1 MVTGATDQ
9 ELHAGL
15 VLGPYELLVPVGS
28 GGMAQVWAARQ
39 RSTGHV
45 YALKMLLPHLTEN
58 ASFRDMF
65 FDEAR
70 IASRI
75 HHENVCET
83 YELVDLEG
91 ILTIVMEWVDG
102 ASLVRV
108 LRPGPDDREDHPAVA
123 LPIRHAVKIVGET
136 CAGLD
141 AAHNLVDEN
150 GRSMSV
156 VHRDVSPHNIL
167 LNADGRVKVT
177 DFGVAKALGK
187 LNVTISGQVKG
198 KLAYMSP
205 EQLVGGGI
213 DRRSDVFALG
223 SVLYEATTGR
233 KPFQGDHDPQVMTAI
248 IIGNMEPP
256 SALVRNYPRDLEA
269 IILKAMATSP
279 DDRHPTAMALKQA
292 LDGWLM
298 TSGPVLGAQ
307 QIAVLLH
314 ERCGQQLVRRA
325 QSVSMPPPQAPL
337 SPHVLRVESGGG
349 MEIDRRSRPSERK
362 TETSMILAACAML
375 IGMAAGLGVLF
386 YVHEIR
392 KHRVGGDRADRG
404 HAVIEDAGAPPAPP
418 PTSAPSATH
427 PPVPVPMTTA
437 VTIGDLDDAV
447 DTVKIHVPDGAR
459 IYVNGQELPSG
470 SVGVARPEAG
480 VLNVVVRADGK
491 NDAVVVVDPHSAENI
506 DVTMTRKRRL
516 PAPPQPPSTT
526 SGASMPP
533 NPYD

>member
-1 MVTGATDQ
+1 M
-9 ELHAGL
+9 

-28 GGMAQVWAARQ
+28 GGMAQVWAARH
-39 RSTGHV
+39 RSTGLV

-83 YELVDLEG
+83 YELVELEG

-123 LPIRHAVKIVGET
+123 LPIRHAVKIVAET

-223 SVLYEATTGR
+223 SVLYEATTGQ

-279 DDRHPTAMALKQA
+279 DDRYPSAMALKQA
-292 LDGWLM
+292 LDGWLV
-298 TSGPVLGAQ
+298 TSGPTLGAQ
-307 QIAVLLH
+307 QVAVLLH
-314 ERCGQQLVRRA
+314 ERCGGQLVRRA
-325 QSVSMPPPQAPL
+325 HSVSLPAPRA
-337 SPHVLRVESGGG
+337 PHVLRVESGAG
-349 MEIDRRSRPSERK
+349 MEVDRRSRPSERR
-362 TETSMILAACAML
+362 TETSMILAAFAML

-386 YVHEIR
+386 YVHEMR
-392 KHRVGGDRADRG
+392 KHRTGTDRPDHG
-404 HAVIEDAGAPPAPP
+404 HATVVEDAGAPVPVSSAIIPAP
-418 PTSAPSATH
+418 APVL
-427 PPVPVPMTTA
+427 PVLTA
-437 VTIGDLDDAV
+437 NPVTIGDLDDAV

-459 IYVNGQELPSG
+459 IYVNGQELPAG
-470 SVGVARPEAG
+470 AIGVARPEAG
-480 VLNVVVRADGK
+480 VLNVVVRAEGK
-491 NDAVVVVDPHSAENI
+491 NDAAVIVDARSPATI
-506 DVTMTRKRRL
+506 DIPMTRKRRIIV
-516 PAPPQPPSTT
+516 QPPPSAS

>member
-1 MVTGATDQ
+1 VVTGATDQ

-28 GGMAQVWAARQ
+28 GGMAQVWAARH
-39 RSTGHV
+39 RATGRV

-123 LPIRHAVKIVGET
+123 LPIRHAVKIIAET

-223 SVLYEATTGR
+223 SVLYECTTGK
-233 KPFQGDHDPQVMTAI
+233 KPFLGDHDPQVMTAI
-248 IIGNMEPP
+248 IIGNFDPP
-256 SALVRNYPRDLEA
+256 SALVRNYPRDLET
-269 IILKAMATSP
+269 IILRAMATSP
-279 DDRHPTAMALKQA
+279 DDRYASAMALKQA
-292 LDGWLM
+292 LDGWLA
-298 TSGPVLGAQ
+298 TSGPTLGAQ
-307 QIAVLLH
+307 QVAVLLH
-314 ERCGQQLVRRA
+314 ERCGKQLVRRA
-325 QSVSMPPPQAPL
+325 ESVSLPPPQAPH
-337 SPHVLRVESGGG
+337 PIRIESGAG
-349 MEIDRRSRPSERK
+349 MELDRRSRPSERR
-362 TETSMILAACAML
+362 TETSMIFAALAVFVGML
-375 IGMAAGLGVLF
+375 AGLGVLF

-392 KHRVGGDRADRG
+392 KHRTIGDRPDHG
-404 HAVIEDAGAPPAPP
+404 HAAIVEDAGVSLPV
-418 PTSAPSATH
+418 PSATT
-427 PPVPVPMTTA
+427 PAPILTASA
-437 VTIGDLDDAV
+437 VTIDDLDDAV
-447 DTVKIHVPDGAR
+447 DTVKIHVPDGAH
-459 IYVNGQELPSG
+459 IFVNGQELPAG
-470 SVGVARPEAG
+470 AVGVARPEAG
-480 VLNVVVRADGK
+480 VVNVVVKADGK
-491 NDAVVVVDPHSAENI
+491 NDANVVVDPHSPESI
-506 DVTMTRKRRL
+506 DVTMTRKRRIIA
-516 PAPPQPPSTT
+516 PAPSAS
-526 SGASMPP
+526 SGTAMPP